1 MAKLI
6 IVESPGKIK
15 TITSFL
21 SSDYIVMASMG
32 HIRLLDKTGKHN
44 LGVDVEGNFEPTYSN
59 DPAKKDVIKKLKAAA
74 KTAEA
79 VYLAS
84 DADLEGESI
93 SWHLK
98 EILGVPAKKLFRITF
113 NEITKKAIEE
123 ALKNPRQ
130 INADKVDAQET
141 RRLLDRIV
149 GFRLSGLA
157 LSKLNAK
164 SAGRVQSSALKI
176 LVDRELEIKA
186 FIPKEYFEIHLPFT
200 KDEKDYVAKYKGT
213 DKKKIVSIP
222 LKADVDKIIGEL
234 TDKNYKVGEIKAK
247 DRKMQAKAPYITSS
261 FQQEV
266 SGRLGYGA
274 KKAMQV
280 AQSLYEGIDIQGEH
294 YGLITYMRTDS
305 ARLSDDF
312 IKEAKVLIEKEYG
325 KKYYSGTVNASK
337 KSGKESVQ
345 DAHEGIRPTHLE
357 LTPEK
362 VKPFLSSEEW
372 RVYTLIYNRAIAAL
386 MTDANIK
393 DTEVMIHN
401 NQHRFG
407 ITGHEIIFD
416 GFLKV
421 YKEFKE
427 DEEEDAILPSFSIGE
442 VINNKP
448 LKIERKETTPP
459 GRYTEASLVKKM
471 EELGIGRPSTYASI
485 VETLKGR
492 DYTEAEKKTL
502 KPTDKGILVVQMLDK
517 YFDTIIN
524 TTYTAQMEDKLD
536 QIAEGKLE
544 KLTQLKE
551 FYNSFEPLVLK
562 AHREVNKDKEKP
574 QMTDKLCAKCAA
586 PMVIRS
592 SKFGQ
597 FYACSKFPK
606 CKHTEKM
613 EGAVQANATPTVAPV
628 STGKTC
634 PVCNEG
640 QLVKR
645 IAKTGKSAGSSF
657 YACNKF
663 PKCKTTY
670 NEEQYVAQFGAA
682 PSFSD
687 VSTDTE

>member
-1 MAKLI
+1 
-6 IVESPGKIK
+6 
-15 TITSFL
+15 
-21 SSDYIVMASMG
+21 
-32 HIRLLDKTGKHN
+32 
-44 LGVDVEGNFEPTYSN
+44 
-59 DPAKKDVIKKLKAAA
+59 
-74 KTAEA
+74 
-79 VYLAS
+79 
-84 DADLEGESI
+84 
-93 SWHLK
+93 
-98 EILGVPAKKLFRITF
+98 
-113 NEITKKAIEE
+113 
-123 ALKNPRQ
+123 
-130 INADKVDAQET
+130 
-141 RRLLDRIV
+141 
-149 GFRLSGLA
+149 
-157 LSKLNAK
+157 
-164 SAGRVQSSALKI
+164 
-176 LVDRELEIKA
+176 
-186 FIPKEYFEIHLPFT
+186 
-200 KDEKDYVAKYKGT
+200 
-213 DKKKIVSIP
+213 
-222 LKADVDKIIGEL
+222 
-234 TDKNYKVGEIKAK
+234 
-247 DRKMQAKAPYITSS
+247 
-261 FQQEV
+261 
-266 SGRLGYGA
+266 
-274 KKAMQV
+274 
-280 AQSLYEGIDIQGEH
+280 
-294 YGLITYMRTDS
+294 
-305 ARLSDDF
+305 
-312 IKEAKVLIEKEYG
+312 
-325 KKYYSGTVNASK
+325 
-337 KSGKESVQ
+337 
-345 DAHEGIRPTHLE
+345 
-357 LTPEK
+357 
-362 VKPFLSSEEW
+362 
-372 RVYTLIYNRAIAAL
+372 
-386 MTDANIK
+386 
-393 DTEVMIHN
+393 
-401 NQHRFG
+401 
-407 ITGHEIIFD
+407 
-416 GFLKV
+416 
-421 YKEFKE
+421 
-427 DEEEDAILPSFSIGE
+427 
-442 VINNKP
+442 

-551 FYNSFEPLVLK
+551 FYDSFEPLVLK

>member
-280 AQSLYEGIDIQGEH
+280 AQSLYEGVDIQGEH

-427 DEEEDAILPSFSIGE
+427 DEEEDAILPSFSVGE

-551 FYNSFEPLVLK
+551 FYDSFEPLVLK

>member
-44 LGVDVEGNFEPTYSN
+44 LGVDVEGNFEPAYSN

-130 INADKVDAQET
+130 INTDKVDAQET

-222 LKADVDKIIGEL
+222 SKADVDKIIGEL

-280 AQSLYEGIDIQGEH
+280 AQSLYEGVDIQGEH

-427 DEEEDAILPSFSIGE
+427 DE
-442 VINNKP
+442 
-448 LKIERKETTPP
+448 
-459 GRYTEASLVKKM
+459 
-471 EELGIGRPSTYASI
+471 
-485 VETLKGR
+485 
-492 DYTEAEKKTL
+492 
-502 KPTDKGILVVQMLDK
+502 
-517 YFDTIIN
+517 
-524 TTYTAQMEDKLD
+524 
-536 QIAEGKLE
+536 
-544 KLTQLKE
+544 
-551 FYNSFEPLVLK
+551 
-562 AHREVNKDKEKP
+562 
-574 QMTDKLCAKCAA
+574 
-586 PMVIRS
+586 
-592 SKFGQ
+592 
-597 FYACSKFPK
+597 
-606 CKHTEKM
+606 
-613 EGAVQANATPTVAPV
+613 
-628 STGKTC
+628 
-634 PVCNEG
+634 
-640 QLVKR
+640 
-645 IAKTGKSAGSSF
+645 
-657 YACNKF
+657 
-663 PKCKTTY
+663 
-670 NEEQYVAQFGAA
+670 
-682 PSFSD
+682 
-687 VSTDTE
+687 

>member
-15 TITSFL
+15 TI
-21 SSDYIVMASMG
+21 SSYLPKDYIVMASMG

-44 LGVDVEGNFEPTYSN
+44 LGIDVENTFEPSYSN

-74 KTAEA
+74 KTADA

-130 INADKVDAQET
+130 IDTHKVDAQET

-157 LSKLNAK
+157 ISKLGAK

-186 FIPKEYFEIHLPFT
+186 FVPKEYYEIHLPFT
-200 KDEKDYVAKYKGT
+200 KNGTDYVAKYKGT

-222 LKADVDKIIGEL
+222 SKADVDKIISEL

-247 DRKMQAKAPYITSS
+247 DRKMQAKAPYTTSS

-266 SGRLGYGA
+266 SARLGYA
-274 KKAMQV
+274 PKRAMQI
-280 AQSLYEGIDIQGEH
+280 AQSLYEGMSIEGKD

-312 IKEAKVLIEKEYG
+312 IKEAKELIEKDYG
-325 KKYYSGTVNASK
+325 KKYYSGVVHTPK
-337 KSGKESVQ
+337 KSGQENVQ

-372 RVYTLIYNRAIAAL
+372 RVYTLIYNRSLAAL
-386 MTDANIK
+386 MTDAQIK

-427 DEEEDAILPSFSIGE
+427 DEEDDAILPSFSIGE

-502 KPTDKGILVVQMLDK
+502 KPTDKGIEVVQMLDA
-517 YFDTIIN
+517 YFDTVIN

-536 QIAEGKLE
+536 QIADGKLE

-551 FYNSFEPLVLK
+551 FYDSFEPLVLK
-562 AHREVNKDKEKP
+562 AHREVNKNKEKP
-574 QMTDKLCAKCAA
+574 QMTDKVCAKCAA

-645 IAKTGKSAGSSF
+645 IAKTGKNAGSSF

-682 PSFSD
+682 PDFSNI
-687 VSTDTE
+687 STDTE